1 MARKSAA
8 AKVVVTA
15 VQEDLPAGSVVL
27 TLPKAPHRIVTI
39 GIAGDEQGLLQ
50 NNMKLAEKMKIANK
64 GRKDLDPENNE
75 EPDYSKKVEEWKQ
88 TAHATAEGKHGHPCE
103 SFLKAMG
110 RVIDQVKLSNG
121 EPMESMKALN
131 CALSII
137 PDGLG
142 TDGKSLVF
150 FTNFETPPR
159 EPEQLVMELTPMTM
173 EPACHWAVIQ
183 GRTPVPVYRT
193 HLKNWQMSVRVRY
206 NPNVL
211 RAKDV
216 LALLSYAGEH
226 IGIGAYRPENRGV
239 YGRFTLVSATDSGS

>member
-1 MARKSAA
+1 MARKSSA
-8 AKVVVTA
+8 AKTLDPVE
-15 VQEDLPAGSVVL
+15 QEVLPEGAVVL
-27 TLPKAPHRIVTI
+27 TLPKAPHRIVTVV
-39 GIAGDEQGLLQ
+39 IAGDEHGLLQ

-75 EPDYSKKVEEWKQ
+75 ETDYSKKVEEWKQ
-88 TAHATAEGKHGHPCE
+88 TAHTTADGKHGHPCE

-137 PDGLG
+137 PDGVG

-150 FTNFETPPR
+150 FTSKE
-159 EPEQLVMELTPMTM
+159 ETPMTM

-193 HLKNWQMSVRVRY
+193 HLKNWQMVVRVRY

-216 LALLSYAGEH
+216 LALMSYAGEH

-239 YGRFTLVSATDSGS
+239 FGRFTLVSGVDSGT

>member
-1 MARKSAA
+1 MARKSTV
-8 AKVVVTA
+8 AKIVA
-15 VQEDLPAGSVVL
+15 PEAESLPEGAIVL

-39 GIAGDEQGLLQ
+39 TIEGDAQGLLQ
-50 NNMKLAEKMKIANK
+50 NNMKEGEKLKISNK
-64 GRKDLDPENNE
+64 GRKDLDPANNE
-75 EPDYSKKVEEWKQ
+75 ETDYSKKIEEWKQ
-88 TAHATAEGKHGHPCE
+88 TAHVTADGKYGHPCE

-121 EPMESMKALN
+121 EPLDSMKALN

-137 PDGLG
+137 PDGVG
-142 TDGKSLVF
+142 TDGKSLTF
-150 FTNFETPPR
+150 FTQQ
-159 EPEQLVMELTPMTM
+159 EPTPMTM

-193 HLKNWQMSVRVRY
+193 HYKNWRMTLSIRY

-211 RAKDV
+211 RSKDV
-216 LALLSYAGEH
+216 LALLSYAGTH

-239 YGRFTLVSATDSGS
+239 YGRFTLVGATDAGA